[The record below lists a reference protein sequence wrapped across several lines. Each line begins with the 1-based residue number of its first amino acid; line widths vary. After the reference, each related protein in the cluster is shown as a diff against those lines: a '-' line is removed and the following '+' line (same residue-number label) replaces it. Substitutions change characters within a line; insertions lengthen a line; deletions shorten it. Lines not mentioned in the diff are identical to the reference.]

1 MIQFRVVKGAGAG
14 AVAMVGLLALTAC
27 SGDQAGPS
35 GGDSNIVQGNGEITV
50 VAPGDRE
57 PLPELSGET
66 VDGEQLNVGDFAG
79 DILVLNVW
87 GAWCA
92 PCIAEADNL
101 VTVAEETADQG
112 VQFVGIN
119 TRDPSVENARVFEET
134 HGVPYPSLYDP
145 DGRLLLEF
153 PKGSLNPQA
162 IPSTLIVDREG
173 RIAVRLLK
181 PLTEDELRD
190 ALAPVIAE
198 G

>member
-1 MIQFRVVKGAGAG
+1 MIQFRVVKGAV
-14 AVAMVGLLALTAC
+14 AVAGLLALTAC

-35 GGDSNIVQGNGEITV
+35 GGDSNIVQGNGQITV
-50 VAPGDRE
+50 VEPADRQ
-57 PLPELSGET
+57 PVPELSGET
-66 VDGEQLNVGDFAG
+66 VDGEPLSLADYEGDV
-79 DILVLNVW
+79 LVLNFW

-101 VTVAEETADQG
+101 VTVAEETADRG

-119 TRDPSVENARVFEET
+119 TRDPSVENARAFEER
-134 HGVPYPSLYDP
+134 HEVPYPSLYDP
-145 DGRLLLEF
+145 DGRMLLEF

-190 ALAPVIAE
+190 ALEPVIAE

>member
-1 MIQFRVVKGAGAG
+1 MIQIRVVKSAVGL
-14 AVAMVGLLALTAC
+14 AVASLLTLTAC
-27 SGDQAGPS
+27 SGNGAGAS
-35 GGDSNIVQGNGEITV
+35 GGDSNIVQGTGQVTV
-50 VAPGDRE
+50 VAPDDRQ
-57 PLPELSGET
+57 PVPVLSGET
-66 VDGEQLNVGDFAG
+66 VTGGQLSLADYEGQ
-79 DILVLNVW
+79 ILVLNVW
-87 GAWCA
+87 GSWCA

-101 VTVAEETADQG
+101 VAIAEETADQG

-119 TRDPSVENARVFEET
+119 TRDLSPAPAVAFEEE

-162 IPSTLIVDREG
+162 IPTTLIVDREG

-181 PLTEDELRD
+181 ALTEDELRD